1 MGFATYNIPRK
12 IKSYTLDGNIL
23 TVPRG
28 VLGWLHAYFDN
39 SKTKIDLIDD
49 TVEVN
54 PVKFKPDSEFQLR
67 RYQKEAVESLVS
79 GNGGVVRGPCG
90 SGKTIILLMAIA
102 RLGQPALVIVHN
114 KALLDQWCSSVR
126 KLFHIEPLVFSGT
139 KKKVHPIPGQPYIM
153 VATQQSLYS
162 TLKKQGE
169 IAFFSK
175 FGTVVGDEC
184 FDRNTKILMKDGTE
198 KDIGSICVGDS
209 VSHGG
214 KVLRIFRRKYS
225 GPAFSFFGKN
235 IVTPNH
241 PIATPKGW
249 ISIKDLKPEDRIYVI
264 HNHSTLQ
271 NLRSKHIEMP
281 RKIEVQDLEVFN
293 FETGDG
299 VYLAN
304 GILVHNC
311 HHWAANTFYS
321 VANNIPAKY
330 RLGASADERRKDNLE
345 FLIYETFGEVKYK
358 IKRDELIQDKKLL
371 PLRIEFV
378 ATQYVD
384 EVYLSCRK
392 EDVTVD
398 WVMFISLLSQD
409 EQRKFLVLLHA
420 CRLLGVPYEETN
432 GNSRESDKLISSF
445 NFIKSSHVSVAESIF
460 SAPRYTLLSMDSKKS
475 KLALSDK
482 NFIYSESERKNHQ
495 ILILSD
501 RVEACKDFFLMFEQ
515 LGIPSGLL
523 LGNPENKDEL
533 MRTIAG
539 LQTGSIRVGIGTTV
553 ADEGLDIP
561 PLTHVICTCPVH
573 QHPKR
578 MEQMVGRTARIC
590 GNKEFGT
597 CVYLW
602 DRKIFPHPEEEREAN
617 ERKWIARVAGAIN
630 AREIYVWDRLPGK
643 KKRENMEI
651 GSDKKP

>member
-1 MGFATYNIPRK
+1 MGRVITIRIDTRLVLNTKQLSADEVVDIKSEYTRNNPKFYKQQKMGFATYNIPRK
-12 IKSYTLDGNIL
+12 IKSYTLDGTIL
-23 TVPRG
+23 TLPRG
-28 VLGWLHAYFDN
+28 VLGWLRTYFDN
-39 SKTKIDLIDD
+39 CKTTIETIDD
-49 TVEVN
+49 TVEIK

-67 RYQKEAVESLVS
+67 RYQEEAVEALVS

-90 SGKTIILLMAIA
+90 SGKTIVLLMAIA

-114 KALLDQWCSSVR
+114 NALLKQWCTAVQ

-153 VATQQSLYS
+153 VATQQSLHS

-175 FGTVVGDEC
+175 FGTVVGDEIH
-184 FDRNTKILMKDGTE
+184 R
-198 KDIGSICVGDS
+198 
-209 VSHGG
+209 
-214 KVLRIFRRKYS
+214 
-225 GPAFSFFGKN
+225 FS
-235 IVTPNH
+235 
-241 PIATPKGW
+241 
-249 ISIKDLKPEDRIYVI
+249 
-264 HNHSTLQ
+264 
-271 NLRSKHIEMP
+271 
-281 RKIEVQDLEVFN
+281 
-293 FETGDG
+293 
-299 VYLAN
+299 
-304 GILVHNC
+304 
-311 HHWAANTFYS
+311 ANTFYNLT
-321 VANNIPAKY
+321 NNIPAKY

-358 IKRDELIQDKKLL
+358 IKRDELIIDKKLL

-409 EQRKFLVLLHA
+409 EQRQFLVLLHA
-420 CRLLGVPYEETN
+420 CRLLGVPCEETN
-432 GNSRESDKLISSF
+432 GDSRESDKLISSF
-445 NFIKSSHVSVAESIF
+445 NFIRSSHVSVAESIF
-460 SAPRYTLLSMDSKKS
+460 SAPRYVLLSMDSKKS
-475 KLALSDK
+475 KLALANK

-501 RVEACKDFFLMFEQ
+501 RVEACKDYFLMFEQ

-578 MEQMVGRTARIC
+578 MEQMVGRAARIF
-590 GNKEFGT
+590 GNKKFGT
-597 CVYLW
+597 CIYIW
-602 DRKIFPHPEEEREAN
+602 DRKIFPSSENQRDEI
-617 ERKWIARVAGAIN
+617 ERKWIARVSGVVGAQ
-630 AREIYVWDRLPGK
+630 EIYVWDRLPGK